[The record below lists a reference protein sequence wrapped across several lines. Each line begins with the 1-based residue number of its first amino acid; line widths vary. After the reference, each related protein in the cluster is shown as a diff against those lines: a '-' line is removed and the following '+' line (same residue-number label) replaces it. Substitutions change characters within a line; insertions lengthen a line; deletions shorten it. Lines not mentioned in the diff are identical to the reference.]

1 MKKLRLIVCT
11 VILTLVA
18 TTAGAFAC
26 TGVYVGKDV
35 SQDGTTIIARSED
48 QGGGA
53 YNKMFK
59 VQKRVTKAG
68 RYLTDESTG
77 FKVKLPKTTY
87 KYTYVPDA
95 SDANDGPYY
104 ASCTNE
110 YGVAVVG
117 TISTGVS
124 DEYAALDPNKEYTK
138 GLRESILPGLI
149 ACQSKTAK
157 EAAQI
162 CAKLHDKY
170 GSEECNT
177 LLFSDQKEA
186 WIFENYGG
194 YTYCAMK
201 LPADKVAVFGNQ
213 IMIDWVDPADE
224 SGDYIYSKDL
234 FANLDKLST
243 VVKKDGK
250 YNLVESMNP
259 GPRDEYSNMRNW
271 AGMRTLAGEEAAG
284 EYSDE
289 VFYPLLYSPSGKVSV
304 LEIMDLYRNRYEG
317 TPYDMNLAG
326 NEGRRPIATTR
337 SSDIHIIQT
346 YSGLPKDACQV
357 QWLCMGNAEHSVF
370 VPTFSGITDTLGAYK
385 VDGSAVQ
392 TSSAYWKYK
401 RIATLAQADRAF
413 LSAGTKAFWKNQ
425 ETAQYEKIQKELAK
439 VKAAYKKSKTS
450 GRTYVTKLGKTMAQ
464 AQLNNSDVLYRAL
477 KYTATN
483 NDNDRPNNQRKAV
496 FVKPVKLVS
505 AAKAA
510 GFTVKVSGNTYT
522 LAKDGVKYKLVKNS
536 KGFHKDGVYTD
547 DLTYP
552 IFKSHGTTYAPA
564 DFADS
569 LLDA

>member
-26 TGVYVGKDV
+26 TGMYVGKDV
-35 SQDGTTIIARSED
+35 SKDGTTIIARSED

-68 RYLTDESTG
+68 RYLTDEGTG

-87 KYTYVPDA
+87 KYTYVPDS
-95 SDANDGPYY
+95 SDANDGQYF

-117 TISTGVS
+117 TVSTGVS
-124 DEYAALDPNKEYTK
+124 EEYEALDPTTEYGN
-138 GLRESILPGLI
+138 GLREAILPGLI

-162 CAKLHDKY
+162 CAKLHDQY
-170 GSEECNT
+170 GAAEWNT
-177 LLFSDQKEA
+177 LFFADQKEA

-194 YTYCAMK
+194 HSYCAMK
-201 LPADKVAVFGNQ
+201 LPTDKVAVFGNQ

-224 SGDYIYSKDL
+224 SGDYIYSKNL
-234 FANLDKLST
+234 FENLDKLKNP
-243 VVKKDGK
+243 VKKDGK
-250 YNLVESMNP
+250 YNLVESID
-259 GPRDEYSNMRNW
+259 GTRSEYSNMRNW
-271 AGMRTLAGEEAAG
+271 EGIRVLAGEEAAG

-289 VFYPLLYSPSGKVSV
+289 TFYPLLFSPSDKVSV
-304 LEIMDLYRNRYEG
+304 LDIMDLYRSRYEG
-317 TPYDMNLAG
+317 TKYDMNVSG
-326 NEGRRPIATTR
+326 NEGRRPIGTTR

-346 YSGLPKDACQV
+346 YSSLPAETCNL

-370 VPTFSGITDTLGAYK
+370 VPAFSGITDTHSAYK
-385 VDGSAVQ
+385 VDGSAYQ
-392 TSSAYWKYK
+392 STSAWWKYK
-401 RIATLAQADRAF
+401 RIATLAQADRQF
-413 LSAGTKAFWKNQ
+413 LSVGTKDFWNDQ
-425 ETAQYEKIQKELAK
+425 EEAQYAQIQKEIAK
-439 VKAAYKKSKTS
+439 VQKAYKKSKTA
-450 GRTYVTKLGKTMAQ
+450 GRTYVTTLAKDMAQ
-464 AQLNNSDVLYRAL
+464 KQLNNSDVLYRAL

-483 NDNDRPNNQRKAV
+483 NDNDRANNARKAA

-510 GFTVKVSGNTYT
+510 GFTVKISGSKYT
-522 LAKDGVKYKLVKNS
+522 LTKDGVTYTLVKNS
-536 KGFHKDGVYTD
+536 KGIHKDGVYAD
-547 DLTYP
+547 DMTYP
-552 IFKSHGTTYAPA
+552 VFKSHGTTYAPA
-564 DFADS
+564 DFVES
-569 LLDA
+569 LLEA